1 MRPPAASHHKSIA
14 ESACLCPDFYLLCN
28 EPPQA
33 IRALALCLSVD
44 EMGDVLGVSRAS
56 AYDLVKRE
64 GFPAVIIG
72 RRILIPISSLERWL
86 EEQAANSKAV

>member
-1 MRPPAASHHKSIA
+1 
-14 ESACLCPDFYLLCN
+14 
-28 EPPQA
+28 
-33 IRALALCLSVD
+33 
-44 EMGDVLGVSRAS
+44 MGDVLGVSRAS